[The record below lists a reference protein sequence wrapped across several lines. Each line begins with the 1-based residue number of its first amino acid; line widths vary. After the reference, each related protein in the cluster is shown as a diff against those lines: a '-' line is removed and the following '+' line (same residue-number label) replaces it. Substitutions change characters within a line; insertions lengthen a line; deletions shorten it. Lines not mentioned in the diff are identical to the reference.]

1 MITLLC
7 VGKLKERYLR
17 DAVAEYQ
24 KRIGGYDK
32 LSIIE
37 IDEYRL
43 PDHPSESQIQ
53 KGLLEEGKCILQK
66 IPQSAFVF
74 CMCIDGT
81 QRSSESFSKQISTL
95 QISGKSNLVFVIGS
109 SFGLSKEIIARAD
122 EKLSLSKMT
131 FPHQLARVILL
142 EQIYRAF
149 QISHGGRYH
158 K

>member
-1 MITLLC
+1 MITLIC

-17 DAVAEYQ
+17 DAAAEYQ

-32 LSIIE
+32 IE
-37 IDEYRL
+37 IVELNEYKL
-43 PDHPSESQIQ
+43 PDHPSESQIT
-53 KGLLEEGKCILQK
+53 KGLLEEGKAILQK
-66 IPQSAFVF
+66 ISPSSHVF
-74 CMCIDGT
+74 CMCIEGT
-81 QRSSESFSKQISTL
+81 QMDSAAFSKRIGRL
-95 QISGKSNLVFVIGS
+95 QASGKSHLTFVIGS
-109 SFGLSKEIIARAD
+109 SYGLADAVIETAD

-149 QISHGGRYH
+149 QIDRGGRYH